1 MWQNASGASSEGVG
15 LLLSKT
21 TESALT
27 EIKSY
32 NERIIIAHFNGNPL
46 TTVIVHYSPTK
57 GSETAEDHYNNLTNT
72 IKSIPKHNVLLVVGD
87 CNAHIGKEAKFTYH
101 QVTNTN
107 RKLLLDLAEENH
119 LIITNTIFQKR
130 LGKLWTYISDMNGT
144 KSQIDYILIN
154 RKWKNSLRNVESY
167 SSFSSIGSDYRIV
180 SAKLKLCL
188 RRSKTPPRKAAY
200 DWKVLRGD
208 GNLLN
213 RYEQLCI
220 ESQSDGNDSSKTY
233 ENLIHAN
240 SKAAK

>member
-1 MWQNASGASSEGVG
+1 MWQNANGASSGGVG

-32 NERIIIAHFNGNPL
+32 NERMIIAHFNGNPL

-57 GSETAEDHYNNLTNT
+57 GSETAEDHYNNLANT

-87 CNAHIGKEAKFTYH
+87 CNAHIGKEEAKFTYH

-107 RKLLLDLAEENH
+107 RKLLLDLAEENN

-130 LGKLWTYISDMNGT
+130 LGKLWIYISDMNGT
-144 KSQIDYILIN
+144 KSQIDYKLIN

-180 SAKLKLCL
+180 SAKLKLSL

-200 DWKVLRGD
+200 D
-208 GNLLN
+208 
-213 RYEQLCI
+213 
-220 ESQSDGNDSSKTY
+220 
-233 ENLIHAN
+233 
-240 SKAAK
+240 